1 MEAGRKL
8 IRSEQEKQQE
18 IKDYIDKK
26 IEAEFSV
33 IDRKLRNS
41 FQAIKQDLY
50 SLKYA
55 SGLGIGG
62 RNREIQDVF
71 DEKLV
76 NLKKELE
83 EKVEQLKRIEIQA
96 AQESQ
101 KKANKV
107 LKKQIKKKASK
118 KFDKDKKKKI
128 SKKSKNSKPAKELSR
143 VYELMQKQ
151 LESKMD
157 DLKTKEALLSK
168 QEKQLDKFK

>member
-1 MEAGRKL
+1 MNPERK
-8 IRSEQEKQQE
+8 INIFEEDNQKE

-33 IDRKLRNS
+33 IDRKLKNS

-83 EKVEQLKRIEIQA
+83 EKVEQLKNIEIQV
-96 AQESQ
+96 S
-101 KKANKV
+101 KKENKSS
-107 LKKQIKKKASK
+107 KKKKALK
-118 KFDKDKKKKI
+118 KSNLATKKKI
-128 SKKSKNSKPAKELSR
+128 SKKRKVSKPAKELSK
-143 VYELMQKQ
+143 VYEMMQKQ
-151 LESKMD
+151 LENKMS
-157 DLKTKEALLSK
+157 DLKTREALLSK